1 MIGIGFTGVN
11 GGTVITNG
19 VSNGVG
25 GDSDEEMEV
34 NQKKLEKQDFG
45 ERTLVKANGAPEQ

>member
-1 MIGIGFTGVN
+1 MLRIYFTGVN
-11 GGTVITNG
+11 GGAVITNG